1 MAENINDLKL
11 DRHTNHVLIAIN
23 KIFHGLDWKNLDKF
37 LQISSVSDVTSQKD
51 GKKKSRSGFQPLENH
66 AARCRVC
73 MLPRIIEKLL
83 SDFEKTP
90 ISQVSLRLYSQNF
103 NLVRRNCLLTQDF

>member
-1 MAENINDLKL
+1 MVENINGLKL

-37 LQISSVSDVTSQKD
+37 LQISSVSD
-51 GKKKSRSGFQPLENH
+51 
-66 AARCRVC
+66 
-73 MLPRIIEKLL
+73 
-83 SDFEKTP
+83 FEKTP
-90 ISQVSLRLYSQNF
+90 ISQVSLKLYSQNF